1 MALDIVEISTLCA
14 EDGVDALI
22 STEPVIPIMDKSLS
36 ATYTGGKFQSG
47 STIEVRIEDQP
58 LMPTQSNVMR
68 LDPVSQGKI
77 SATALQYNDGISLGG
92 VEEAYDLGGKELC
105 SKRIFKPR
113 METMAIQGSVLCYN
127 EIATC
132 PNYFG
137 TAGTD
142 LTTGALWGAGAAVLR
157 DQLAYTSLYAI
168 MSNQTE
174 IGTSAALA
182 AAFNPTTESATAYMK
197 GRVKEAMGL
206 NFFSTSNLP
215 NHTNGSAVGNGTSGM
230 IVGTAS
236 VTGDTSFAVTGG
248 TANGVVTINSIIWA
262 KGCYGVQPHTKKT
275 LSTLRYFNVT
285 EEVTLNGSGVGTI
298 KVFPAIVGPENP
310 KLQTCSVL
318 PTASG
323 YYIGVA
329 GTASHTYEQAVVMK
343 KGASALISLPLPDL
357 IMQKVTSAEYENM
370 TVKVSAGSDLVN
382 YVNSM
387 RWDILCVAK
396 NLQWR
401 HIARAYTRDL
411 G

>member
-22 STEPVIPIMDKSLS
+22 STEPIIPIMDKGLS
-36 ATYTGGKFQSG
+36 ATYTQGKYETG
-47 STIEVRIEDQP
+47 STIEVRLEDQP

-68 LDPVSQGKI
+68 LDPVVQGKI
-77 SATALQYNDGISLGG
+77 SATVLQYNDACSLGG
-92 VEEAYDLGGKELC
+92 VEYEYDLGGKERV
-105 SKRIFKPR
+105 SERIFKPR
-113 METMAIQGSVLCYN
+113 MKTMAVQASVLCYN

-142 LTTGALWGAGAAVLR
+142 LTTGAHWGAGAAVLR
-157 DQLAYTSLYAI
+157 DQLADSSLFAI

-174 IGTSAALA
+174 IGTAAALA
-182 AAFNPTTESATAYMK
+182 AAFNPSSESSVAYMK
-197 GRVKEAMGL
+197 GRVKEAMSL

-230 IVGTAS
+230 AVATNS
-236 VTGDTSFAVTGG
+236 VTGATTIAVTGG
-248 TANGVVTINSIIWA
+248 TTTGTITLDSIIWCSGVMA
-262 KGCYGVQPHTKKT
+262 VQPHTKKT
-275 LSTLRYFNVT
+275 LSTFRYFNVT
-285 EEVTLNGSGVGTI
+285 EAVTLSGGTATI

-310 KLQTCSVL
+310 KLQTCSAL
-318 PTASG
+318 PTTASYVG
-323 YYIGVA
+323 IA

-357 IMQKVTSAEYENM
+357 IMQKVSTAEYDNM
-370 TVKVSAGSDLVN
+370 TVKVSAGSDMTN
-382 YVNSM
+382 YVNSI

-401 HIARAYTRDL
+401 HIARAFTRDL

>member
-22 STEPVIPIMDKSLS
+22 STEPIIPIMDKDLS
-36 ATYTGGKFQSG
+36 ATYTNGHFESG
-47 STIEVRIEDQP
+47 STIEIRLEDQP

-68 LDPVSQGKI
+68 LDPVVQGKI
-77 SATALQYNDGISLGG
+77 SATVLQYNDGCSLGG
-92 VEEAYDLGGKELC
+92 VEYEYDLGGKERV

-113 METMAIQGSVLCYN
+113 MKTMAVQASVLCYN

-142 LTTGALWGAGAAVLR
+142 LTTGALWGQGAAVLR
-157 DQLAYTSLYAI
+157 DQLANDGLYAI

-182 AAFNPTTESATAYMK
+182 AAFNPSTESSTAYMK
-197 GRVKEAMGL
+197 GRVKEAMSL
-206 NFFSTSNLP
+206 HFFSTSNLP

-230 IVGTAS
+230 AVGTNS
-236 VTGDTSFAVTGG
+236 VTGATTIAVTGG
-248 TANGVVTINSIIWA
+248 TTTGTVTLDSLIWFSGIYA
-262 KGCYGVQPHTKKT
+262 VQPHTKKT
-275 LSTLRYFNVT
+275 LATLRYFNVT
-285 EEVTLNGSGVGTI
+285 EAVTLSGGTATI

-310 KLQTCSVL
+310 KLQTCSAL
-318 PTASG
+318 PTTANYVG
-323 YYIGVA
+323 IV

-357 IMQKVTSAEYENM
+357 IMQKVSTAEYDNM
-370 TVKVSAGSDLVN
+370 TVKVSAGSDLTN
-382 YVNSM
+382 YVNSI

-401 HIARAYTRDL
+401 HIARAFTRDL